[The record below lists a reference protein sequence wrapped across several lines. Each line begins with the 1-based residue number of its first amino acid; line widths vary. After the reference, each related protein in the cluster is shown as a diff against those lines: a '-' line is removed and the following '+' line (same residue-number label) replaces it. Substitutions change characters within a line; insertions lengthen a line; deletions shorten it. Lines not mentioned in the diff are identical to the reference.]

1 LSILGYCFTGSYC
14 YGRYSVDA
22 VLTNIEDLMDGNLLY
37 IVGLAV
43 GVYFLVLAIL
53 VSSVIL
59 HFVILY
65 ADLVYEKVT
74 GRSTTVLVKLA
85 DNLAPWNWGGV
96 LGKIINFIRIFDLF
110 S

>member
-1 LSILGYCFTGSYC
+1 MSILGYCFTGSYC

-53 VSSVIL
+53 ITSVVLHYVIL
-59 HFVILY
+59 C
-65 ADLVYEKVT
+65 ADLVYEKIT

-85 DNLAPWNWGGV
+85 DHLAPWNWGGV